1 MRGICAAIGFLC
13 LILRTDPAIAEK
25 RVALVIGNAAYKHTT
40 PLRNPAN
47 DATDVSKRLK
57 TLGFKVIVGIDQTE
71 AQFAD
76 RLAEFAE
83 AAIRADVVL
92 FFFAGHGL
100 QFQGT
105 NFLVPV
111 DARLENQFQVRQQTV
126 TLDNVVRL
134 MESRASK
141 VMVFLDACRDNPFA
155 SKLRSNLTRS
165 GNAASL
171 GRGLARVQTRAP
183 ETLVT
188 FAAAPGTVA
197 ADGTGR
203 NSPFT
208 EALLKHV
215 GAPNI
220 EVEVMLKRVTASVM
234 RATKNKQRPERLSR
248 MTSEFYFVRETIS
261 ASEPSGDETQQE
273 PDSNNLALAAQLWAD
288 VKNTPSQAVLES
300 FIQTF
305 EGTVYAVLAKEKLAA
320 LRAPKL
326 PATCRAVRDQNPATA
341 RDGEA
346 MLYVNGDADMPYKV
360 WCAGMTRGEPAE
372 YLTLGR
378 GNQSVIVHGGA
389 YDGAGGRDMVTQFT
403 RVRFD
408 PERQAI
414 LPKDLKFAKTKGSI
428 HQTCCENGGIPKG
441 TRKPIPP
448 AFGIA
453 RNCNAWVNKPR
464 IARARVDISRTA
476 FRIAA
481 DMKWKAGGF
490 FPRKTNPAKW
500 STTPNGRSAQIAAR
514 TGFCAVIGPVGG
526 IIRLTYVGSRR

>member
-1 MRGICAAIGFLC
+1 MRSVFAVIGFVC
-13 LILRTDPAIAEK
+13 LILGTVPASAEK
-25 RVALVIGNAAYKHTT
+25 RVALVIGNAAYKHAT

-47 DATDVSKRLK
+47 DAADVSNRLK

-83 AAIRADVVL
+83 AAVRADVVL

-105 NFLVPV
+105 NFLVPI

-155 SKLRSNLTRS
+155 GKLRSNLTRS

-171 GRGLARVQTRAP
+171 GRGLARIQTRAP

-197 ADGTGR
+197 ADGSGR

-208 EALLKHV
+208 EALLEHV
-215 GAPNI
+215 GTPNI

-234 RATKNKQRPERLSR
+234 NATKNKQRPERLSR
-248 MTSEFYFVRETIS
+248 MTSEFYFVRKTTTPPD
-261 ASEPSGDETQQE
+261 PSGDRT
-273 PDSNNLALAAQLWAD
+273 PVAPAPNNLALAAQLWAD
-288 VKNTPSQAVLES
+288 VKDTPSQAVLES

-305 EGTVYAVLAKEKLAA
+305 EGTVYAVLAREKLAA
-320 LRAPKL
+320 LRTPKL
-326 PATCRAVRDQNPATA
+326 PATCRAVRDRDPASA
-341 RDGEA
+341 RDGQTT
-346 MLYVNGDADMPYKV
+346 LYVDGKKDMPYTV
-360 WCAGMTRGEPAE
+360 WCAGMSGGEPAE

-378 GNQSVIVHGGA
+378 GNQSTIVHGGA
-389 YDGAGGRDMVTQFT
+389 YDGGGGRDLVAQFA

-408 PERQAI
+408 PARQAI
-414 LPKDLKFAKTKGSI
+414 LPKDLKFAKIKGSI
-428 HQTCCENGGIPKG
+428 HQTCCENGGIPRG

-448 AFGIA
+448 AYGIA
-453 RNCNAWVNKPR
+453 RNCNAWVKKPR
-464 IARARVDISRTA
+464 IARARVDLSRTA

-481 DMKWKAGGF
+481 DMKWRPGGYY
-490 FPRKTNPAKW
+490 PRKTPPSKW
-500 STTPNGRSAQIAAR
+500 SIAPNGRSADITAR
-514 TGFCAVIGPVGG
+514 TGYCAVIGPVGG
-526 IIRLTYVGSRR
+526 IIRLTYVGPRR